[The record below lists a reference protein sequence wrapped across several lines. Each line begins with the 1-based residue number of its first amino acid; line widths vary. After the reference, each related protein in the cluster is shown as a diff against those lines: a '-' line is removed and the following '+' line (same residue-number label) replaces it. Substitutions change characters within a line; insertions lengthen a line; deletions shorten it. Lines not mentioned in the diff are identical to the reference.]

1 MFTIKPGKKLTS
13 KAYSVSYLKAGTGGM
28 AESKTFA
35 RLDKALEFYQ
45 VKKAAR
51 VRYLELQ
58 VLTSTSLVEVLDA
71 KKLLKEVA

>member
-1 MFTIKPGKKLTS
+1 MFNITPGKKLTY
-13 KAYSVSYLKAGTGGM
+13 KTYSVSYLKAGTGGLS
-28 AESKTFA
+28 ESKEFA

-71 KKLLKEVA
+71 KKLLKEQV